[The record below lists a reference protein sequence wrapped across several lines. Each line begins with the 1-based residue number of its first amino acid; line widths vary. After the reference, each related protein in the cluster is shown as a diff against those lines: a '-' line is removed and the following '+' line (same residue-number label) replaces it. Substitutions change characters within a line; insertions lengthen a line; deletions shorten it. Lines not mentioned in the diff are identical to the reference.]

1 MGAVDTSQQ
10 TYNQYASSVLPGP
23 GQPMPN
29 YQDWVQQQK
38 STPDPQ
44 NYMRTGLMNPSS
56 YEQGFVNPYPDGTQQ
71 LTGPLGGGP
80 GYVPPTQQQLDYW
93 RTNPG
98 QMDEGT
104 GGGNPNMA
112 NNPYG
117 YSIQPSGNDP
127 GFTAGN
133 YSNNPQLNATT
144 NTNASGAN
152 DPVSGLYQSL
162 LGRAPDAAGL
172 QYFQNQLQ
180 SGKSVQDITNAIKA
194 SPEYTQRN
202 PTATATQTN
211 DPVSNL
217 YQQVLGRAPDAA
229 GLAYWN
235 QQLKS
240 GKSIQDIQ
248 AAMQQT
254 PEYQQRQPQVKPN
267 PSTAPNTNPYGI
279 TTGNQFAS
287 STNPYI
293 QAAQQTSLANLAGA
307 QTATSANRVNQ
318 QTPYGSLQY
327 TQTGTDAQGNPIWS
341 ANQSLSPQLQQLTTQ
356 SLTGLQ
362 NSLTNP
368 AYGINPGQTYS
379 DAIMQRLQPQ
389 QQQAQQRLDAQL
401 ANQGIM
407 PGSEAYN
414 RAKTL
419 QSQSINDQL
428 TSAIVGGMQTGLQAN
443 TAQNQTAANIK
454 ALSSPGYIN
463 PYSQAATSGPDY
475 TGAYATSQAADIAA
489 KNAAAAKQ
497 ANLQSG
503 LFNLGATG
511 LLSSGGIPGL
521 VSAGTQAYDWL
532 SKIGGS
538 TNPGLVLGNGS
549 YTTSLGNVVNSSDYT
564 NLF

>member
-1 MGAVDTSQQ
+1 MA
-10 TYNQYASSVLPGP
+10 A
-23 GQPMPN
+23 
-29 YQDWVQQQK
+29 YQN
-38 STPDPQ
+38 T
-44 NYMRTGLMNPSS
+44 MTGLMNPSS
-56 YEQGFVNPYPDGTQQ
+56 YEQGFVNPFPDGTQQ
-71 LTGPLGGGP
+71 LTGPLGGG
-80 GYVPPTQQQLDYW
+80 GYQPQNDMFQNANINSTQYY
-93 RTNPG
+93 TPNYANPSI
-98 QMDEGT
+98 
-104 GGGNPNMA
+104 NA
-112 NNPYG
+112 NNG
-117 YSIQPSGNDP
+117 VLNVGQQN
-127 GFTAGN
+127 T
-133 YSNNPQLNATT
+133 NNSQLGAQT

-172 QYFQNQLQ
+172 
-180 SGKSVQDITNAIKA
+180 
-194 SPEYTQRN
+194 
-202 PTATATQTN
+202 
-211 DPVSNL
+211 
-217 YQQVLGRAPDAA
+217 
-229 GLAYWN
+229 AYW
-235 QQLKS
+235 QGQLAS
-240 GKSIQDIQ
+240 GKSIQDI
-248 AAMQQT
+248 ANAFKGT
-254 PEYQQRQPQVKPN
+254 PEYQQRNPQIQPN
-267 PSTAPNTNPYGI
+267 PSTQPNTNPYGI
-279 TTGNQFAS
+279 TTANPFSS

-293 QAAQQTSLANLAGA
+293 QAAQQTSLGNLAGA
-307 QTATSANRVNQ
+307 QTATAANRVNQ

-341 ANQSLSPQLQQLTTQ
+341 ANQSLSPQLQALTQQ

-389 QQQAQQRLDAQL
+389 QRQAQERLDAQL

-419 QSQSINDQL
+419 QSQSLNDQL

-443 TAQNQTAANIK
+443 TAQNQTAANIR
-454 ALSSPGYIN
+454 ALSNPNYIN

-489 KNAAAAKQ
+489 RNAQLAQKN
-497 ANLQSG
+497 NLTSG
-503 LFNLGATG
+503 LFNIGTAGVLA
-511 LLSSGGIPGL
+511 SGGIPGL
-521 VSAGTQAYDWL
+521 VNAGTQAYDWL

-538 TNPGLVLGNGS
+538 TNPGLVLGDGT